1 MIHIFTYGGE
11 KGIVRHTYE
20 SFHLESD
27 LKKALERNEFL
38 LNYQPKLNLI
48 SGKIMGVEALI
59 RWQHPNEGLIPPLNF
74 IPFAEESGL
83 IIPIGEWVLRTACLQ
98 NKAWQD
104 AGFTPIVMSVNLSI
118 RPLCQPNFVDVVRDI
133 INKTE
138 LSPEY
143 LELEITESMMADTE
157 FVLPIIRELKS
168 LGLQISLDD
177 FGTGFSSLFYLK
189 EFPISKIKIDQSFI
203 RNCTSNSNNTT
214 IVKTIIAMAHQLKMG
229 VIAEGIESKD
239 QLNFLQENLCN
250 QGQGYLFSK
259 PLPPEELIH
268 YFNDIEEIF
277 NREGVPQK
285 LNNKKITDEM
295 IESGFQEFFD
305 TGIEKKHMEESLQR
319 IKGKLRLI
327 EEKLL
332 EFTQDLSNPLDSIKK
347 NIHKLQMVTTDSPE
361 NLQDEIRRIEEILQE
376 VLSIAQSDN
385 GN

>member
-1 MIHIFTYGGE
+1 M
-11 KGIVRHTYE
+11 RHTYE
-20 SFHLESD
+20 TSHLETD
-27 LKKALERNEFL
+27 LKKALEREEFL

-59 RWQHPNEGLIPPLNF
+59 RWQHPNKGLIPPLDF

-83 IIPIGEWVLRTACLQ
+83 IIPMGEWVLRTACLQ

-104 AGFTPIVMSVNLSI
+104 AGYTPIVMSVNLSI
-118 RPLCQPNFVDVVRDI
+118 RQLGQPAFVDVVRDI
-133 INKTE
+133 LNKTE

-157 FVLPIIRELKS
+157 LVLPIIRELKS

-268 YFNDIEEIF
+268 FFNDIEEFID
-277 NREGVPQK
+277 REGILQGQM
-285 LNNKKITDEM
+285 NKNITDEM
-295 IESGFQEFFD
+295 MENASQEFFS
-305 TGIEKKHMEESLQR
+305 TAIEKKQMEESLQR
-319 IKGKLRLI
+319 IKAKMLLI
-327 EEKLL
+327 ENKLL
-332 EFTQDLSNPLDSIKK
+332 KFTQDLSNPLFSIKK
-347 NIHKLQMVTTDSPE
+347 LIQKLEIESPISSE
-361 NLQDEIRRIEEILQE
+361 NLLDEVQRIEQILHE
-376 VLSIAQSDN
+376 VLTIAQSDN
-385 GN
+385 SG